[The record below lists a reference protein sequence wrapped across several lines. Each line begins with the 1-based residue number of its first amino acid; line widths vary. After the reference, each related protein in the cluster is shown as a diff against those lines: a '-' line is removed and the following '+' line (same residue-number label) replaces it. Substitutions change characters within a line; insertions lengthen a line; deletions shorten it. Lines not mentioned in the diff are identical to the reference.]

1 MMNKQTRS
9 DSYVCTLSTY
19 DEQKIAAVREM
30 VRQSNLLNRLA
41 NKRDRWGNPLRHKL
55 KVRARL
61 GRNSPYHMSTLAPFR
76 PCSISVGTSAS
87 RLERRALVMAI
98 GNTRRS
104 RIAGS
109 AGTTRER

>member
-61 GRNSPYHMSTLAPFR
+61 GRNSPYRSLYAQGGPLHRS
-76 PCSISVGTSAS
+76 SAQD
-87 RLERRALVMAI
+87 I
-98 GNTRRS
+98 K
-104 RIAGS
+104 
-109 AGTTRER
+109 REHGVRFDMYVYQRYDYRY

>member
-61 GRNSPYHMSTLAPFR
+61 GRNSPYRSLYAQGGPLHRS
-76 PCSISVGTSAS
+76 SAQDIK
-87 RLERRALVMAI
+87 REHGAYFDLYLH
-98 GNTRRS
+98 RS
-104 RIAGS
+104 Y
-109 AGTTRER
+109 